1 MLSQEVTR
9 AIHIMFEDDPNAQ
22 EDSVGKYYNLETI
35 TIVDKD
41 LGIDLRTPREFKSY
55 RERNNKSHP
64 DDVFKILL
72 SHSLQA
78 TKSKASSY

>member
-41 LGIDLRTPREFKSY
+41 VGMDLRPPREFKSY

-64 DDVFKILL
+64 DDVFKMLL
-72 SHSLQA
+72 SNTLKTSE
-78 TKSKASSY
+78 SKASSY

>member
-41 LGIDLRTPREFKSY
+41 VGMDLRPPREFKSY
-55 RERNNKSHP
+55 RERNSKTNP
-64 DDVFKILL
+64 DDVFKVLL
-72 SHSLQA
+72 SNTLQA
-78 TKSKASSY
+78 TQSKASSY